1 MKPLFITGI
10 GTGIGKTVVAAIITE
25 ALQADY
31 WKPVQAGDEGGTDS
45 EWVENIISN
54 QRSKILPEAYRL
66 SMAASPHLAARAQD
80 EIIRL
85 NTIAEAFQLL
95 STSGNTIIIE
105 GAGGLL
111 APLNEGQFVIDLI
124 KLLNARVIIVSRN
137 YLGSINHSLLTANAC
152 KAHGLDVAG
161 WIFNDEYLNYEE
173 DIAKW
178 SGYPVIASI
187 PWNNTV
193 NKDFI
198 LQQAARISPALN
210 KLV

>member
-1 MKPLFITGI
+1 MKPLFITGT
-10 GTGIGKTVVAAIITE
+10 GTGIGKTVLAAIITE
-25 ALQADY
+25 ALQTDY
-31 WKPVQAGDEGGTDS
+31 WKPVQAGNEGGTDS

-54 QRSKILPEAYRL
+54 QRTKILPEAYKL
-66 SMAASPHLAARAQD
+66 SMAASPHLAARAQG
-80 EIIRL
+80 EVIRL

-95 STSGNTIIIE
+95 ATSGNNIVIE
-105 GAGGLL
+105 GAGGLM
-111 APLNEGQFVIDLI
+111 APLTEEEFVIDLI
-124 KLLNARVIIVSRN
+124 KLLNARVILVSRN
-137 YLGSINHSLLTANAC
+137 YLGSINHSLLTANVC
-152 KAHGLDVAG
+152 RAHGLDVAG
-161 WIFNDEYLNYEE
+161 WIFTDEYLNYEE

-187 PWNNTV
+187 PWANTV